1 MKRIARAID
10 RLRLTAD
17 IGLHRHGPWGSLL
30 ALVVAV
36 LCGLALLGLP
46 RIEARLAGQQATLQA
61 LQTRASSPQAPPPAL
76 VSASEVHYTTFRETL
91 AEASQ
96 VLPTI
101 KTILDSAQ
109 AHQLR
114 VTRAEYLRGRDAN
127 AQAETLQM
135 TVPVR
140 GRYQDVRRWIEE
152 ILATQP
158 AVAVNEIGFKRE
170 DIGVT
175 EVETKVRLTLWHL
188 PATPGGGAAD
198 SGKGRP

>member
-1 MKRIARAID
+1 VKRIARAID

-30 ALVVAV
+30 AVLVAV
-36 LCGLALLGLP
+36 LSGLALFGMP
-46 RIEARLAGQQATLQA
+46 RLEARLAGQQATLQA
-61 LQTRASSPQAPPPAL
+61 LQARAANPKAPPPAL
-76 VSASEVHYTTFRETL
+76 VSASQVHYTTFRETL
-91 AEASQ
+91 ADASQ

-109 AHQLR
+109 RHHLL

-158 AVAVNEIGFKRE
+158 SLAVNEIGFKRE

-175 EVETKVRLTLWHL
+175 EVETKVRLTLWHF
-188 PATPGGGAAD
+188 PATPSSGAAD
-198 SGKGRP
+198 AGKSRP